1 MSLLS
6 PTHLLPIEHTTGYEI
21 FPSQS
26 IPTCQVAICEK
37 TGMGLATH
45 SVVAHLE
52 EPKLT
57 ASCRRMRSL
66 RTCWAP
72 DLGRSRLDDRQPAV
86 EAPDSVAVGKSSPAR
101 FAAALTCVP
110 WEAPTLLDSRSCTA
124 QGSPWCASA
133 AFSVIVASFNF
144 VL

>member
-1 MSLLS
+1 
-6 PTHLLPIEHTTGYEI
+6 
-21 FPSQS
+21 
-26 IPTCQVAICEK
+26 
-37 TGMGLATH
+37 MGLATP

-86 EAPDSVAVGKSSPAR
+86 EAPDRGAVGKASSAR

-110 WEAPTLLDSRSCTA
+110 WEAPTLLKTRGCTA

-133 AFSVIVASFNF
+133 AFPVTVASFNL